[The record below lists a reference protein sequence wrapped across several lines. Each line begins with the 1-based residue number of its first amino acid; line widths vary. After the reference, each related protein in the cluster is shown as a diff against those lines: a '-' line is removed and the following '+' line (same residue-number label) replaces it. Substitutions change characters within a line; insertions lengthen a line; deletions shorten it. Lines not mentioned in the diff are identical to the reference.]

1 MKCKLFL
8 FGGFL
13 GSGKTTLLVE
23 LGKRFTAQGFKVAI
37 VTNDQ
42 GDFLV
47 DTAYAESAGF
57 AAGEVVEGCFCCN
70 FGSFIDNLEEI
81 MSRVAPDIILA
92 EPVGSCTDLSATVV
106 NPFREYHREL
116 ADLCGFYV
124 LADIPRLNGEYR
136 ELNLS
141 APVTPREVLI
151 SHQLREASI
160 LLLSKADTSAAEER
174 ARAAE
179 YLTEI
184 NPEAELRELS
194 SITGQGLEELVDEM
208 RVAPPLPARN
218 SLELDYE
225 LYAEAEAEMGWY
237 NGSFELTSKSSFLPA
252 DVAADII
259 MELKRRFGRSLV
271 HGKVLISTP
280 YGSLKLSLVAG
291 SMHSDA
297 ALDPG
302 REVDAAG
309 GIVNLR
315 GAAPP
320 EELSAAVREI
330 LESLETER
338 RLEVSGYREKAL
350 IPAPP
355 QPTHRL

>member
-1 MKCKLFL
+1 MKPRLFL

-23 LGKRFTAQGFKVAI
+23 LGRRLTAQGRRVAI

-47 DTAYAESAGF
+47 DTAWAKSLGL
-57 AAGEVVEGCFCCN
+57 AAGEVAEGCFCCN

-81 MSRVAPDIILA
+81 ISTVAPDIILA

-106 NPFREYHREL
+106 NPFQEYHRDL

-136 ELNLS
+136 KLNLS
-141 APVTPREVLI
+141 VPVTPREVLI
-151 SHQLREASI
+151 SHQLREASM
-160 LLLSKADTSAAEER
+160 LLLSKADTATAEER
-174 ARAAE
+174 AEAAG
-179 YLTEI
+179 YLAGI
-184 NPEAELRELS
+184 NPGAEIRELS
-194 SITGQGLEELVDEM
+194 AHTGQGLQELIDEM
-208 RVAPPLPARN
+208 RVAAPVPAQN
-218 SLELDYE
+218 TLELDYK

-237 NGSFELTSKSSFLPA
+237 NGSFRLSSESPFLPA
-252 DVAADII
+252 DLALDIV
-259 MELKRRFGRSLV
+259 MELKRRFGPSLV
-271 HGKVLISTP
+271 HGKVLFATP
-280 YGSLKLSLVAG
+280 YGSLKLSLVSG
-291 SMHSDA
+291 TMHSDA

-302 REVDAAG
+302 REVDTAG

-315 GAAPP
+315 GAASP
-320 EELSAAVREI
+320 EELSAAVTDI
-330 LESLETER
+330 LALLETEHG
-338 RLEVSGYREKAL
+338 LAVSEYREKAL

-355 QPTHRL
+355 QPTYRL